1 MEKVGIKPRIARM
14 GSAACA
20 GEVALKPRSNRV
32 RWIVVKPTGKTYE
45 LLILIMLVC
54 WVHKLQV
61 HKGKPISMGGHKPRD
76 IGLFALFQT

>member
-20 GEVALKPRSNRV
+20 GEVALKPRDRV
-32 RWIVVKPTGKTYE
+32 RWIVMKPMGKTYE

-54 WVHKLQV
+54 
-61 HKGKPISMGGHKPRD
+61 
-76 IGLFALFQT
+76 